1 MSSQPPTVVDLSV
14 DTHMRKSF
22 IDYAMSVIQDR
33 ALPDVRDGLKPVHR
47 RILYAMREMGLT
59 PDKQTRKSAGVVGE
73 VLKLYH
79 PHGDTSVYDAA
90 VRMAQ
95 PWSLLHPL
103 ITGQGNFGSIDGDG
117 PAAYRYTEMK
127 LAKIAMAFF
136 GGIDKDTVDVRD
148 NFDGSV
154 TEPTI
159 LPVSFPNI
167 LVNGTDGI
175 AVGMA
180 TSMPPHNLREV
191 ASAVV
196 AYLDNREITAA
207 EIAQIMVAPDFPT
220 GGVVHDL
227 DGYLTAL
234 ETGRGS
240 VKLRGTWH
248 EEHAKNKTLLVI
260 DSVPYQSNKSTI
272 VEKIAE
278 LVNAKVAGD
287 VTDLRDESNKKGI
300 RIVVELRRGTSAE
313 MVFNQLVARRT
324 GLETTIAY
332 NAMLLA
338 GKVPRQMSVREIL
351 ARWVDFRLETIRRAA
366 AFDLG
371 KARER
376 LHVLEGFIK
385 AIGLM
390 DRVIATIRAS
400 KDAPQAKIALMQLL
414 EIDEI
419 QAQAILELRLAKLTG
434 LELEAIRKEHATV
447 TSEVRDL
454 EALLASEKRQTTIVR
469 RDLKAVVDEH
479 GRDRQTKVE
488 QTIAR
493 LSREELTLREDI
505 LVVLTGNGYVRRVPA
520 ASAERTSRGKTS
532 RAYLA
537 TAPDD
542 FVDDVRAATTHG
554 YLVAITA
561 LGQAHA
567 RKLFDI
573 PETGPNGKA
582 RHVRNVIE
590 GIDAG
595 DTIVR
600 LLVVDDFTSDAYLVT
615 VTRAG
620 AIKRTRLSEF
630 AGATRRGGIGAMKID
645 DGDALAYAELARDYD
660 HALLAGTGGRA
671 IRFVVDDE
679 QLRPTGRAASG
690 TRAIKLAAG
699 ESVAGLGIVPGDG
712 KAQKLHIVR
721 KESSGTITRVEEFDT
736 RAMDRDRFAICVGAR
751 GLGKKTLLSEF
762 EVQARG
768 GKGIVAFTPSTKSG
782 PLARI
787 VVTDGAS
794 DLAIVTSKGTIARSA
809 VDAVR
814 TTPRTWSGSALV
826 TLERDDAVTD
836 ARIVPPE
843 PQD

>member
-1 MSSQPPTVVDLSV
+1 MPPTVVNLSV

-59 PDKQTRKSAGVVGE
+59 PEKPTRKSAGVVGE

-103 ITGQGNFGSIDGDG
+103 VTGQGNFGSIDGDG

-127 LAKIAMAFF
+127 LARIATHFF
-136 GGIDKDTVDVRD
+136 GGIDKETVDVRD
-148 NFDGSV
+148 NFDGST
-154 TEPTI
+154 TEPVI

-180 TSMPPHNLREV
+180 TSLPPHNLREV
-191 ASAVV
+191 ASAVT
-196 AYLDNREITAA
+196 AYLDDRNVTAR

-227 DGYLTAL
+227 DGYVTAL

-248 EEHAKNKTLLVI
+248 EETVKTKTLLVI

-272 VEKIAE
+272 VERIAD
-278 LVNAKVAGD
+278 LVNSKAVDD
-287 VTDLRDESNKKGI
+287 VTDLRDESNKRGI

-313 MVFNQLVARRT
+313 LIFNQLVARRT
-324 GLETTIAY
+324 GLEVTIAY

-338 GKVPRQMSVREIL
+338 GKQPRQMSVREIL
-351 ARWVDFRLETIRRAA
+351 ERWVAFRLETIRRAA
-366 AFDLG
+366 AFDLA

-385 AIGLM
+385 AIGLL

-400 KDAPQAKIALMQLL
+400 KDAPQAKVALVTLL
-414 EIDEI
+414 DVDEI

-434 LELEAIRKEHATV
+434 LELEAMRKEHATV
-447 TSEVRDL
+447 TAEVRDL
-454 EALLASEKRQTTIVR
+454 EGLLASERRQTTVLR
-469 RDLKAVVDEH
+469 KDLKAVVDEH

-488 QTIAR
+488 ATIAR
-493 LSREELTLREDI
+493 LSREELTVREDV
-505 LVVLTGNGYVRRVPA
+505 LVVVTGNGYVRRVPA
-520 ASAERTSRGKTS
+520 AVAERTTRGARS

-537 TAPDD
+537 TAADD

-554 YLVAITA
+554 YLLAITA
-561 LGQAHA
+561 RGQAHA

-573 PETGPNGKA
+573 PDGGKA
-582 RHVRNVIE
+582 RHVRNVID
-590 GIDAG
+590 GVDAN
-595 DTIVR
+595 DAIVR
-600 LLVVDDFTSDAYLVT
+600 LLVVDDFGEDAYLLT
-615 VTRAG
+615 ATRAG
-620 AIKRTRLSEF
+620 AIKRTRLAEY
-630 AGATRRGGIGAMKID
+630 AGATRRGGIGAMKVD
-645 DGDALAYAELARDYD
+645 DGDAIVAAEVVRDYD
-660 HALLAGTGGRA
+660 HVLLAGTAGRA
-671 IRFVVDDE
+671 IRFVLDDE
-679 QLRPTGRAASG
+679 ALRPLGRSAGG
-690 TRAIKLAAG
+690 TRGIKLVTS
-699 ESVAGLGIVPGDG
+699 EEIAGLGVLPGDG
-712 KAQKLHIVR
+712 KAQRRHVVKREVD
-721 KESSGTITRVEEFDT
+721 GVVTRVEALDT
-736 RAMDRDRFAICVGAR
+736 RAMDRDRFVVCVGAR
-751 GLGKKTLLSEF
+751 GSAKKTPVAEF
-762 EVQARG
+762 DVQGRG
-768 GKGIVAFTPSTKSG
+768 GRGVVAFAPSAKTG
-782 PLARI
+782 ALARFA
-787 VVTDGAS
+787 VGDGAS
-794 DLAIVTSKGTIARSA
+794 DLAIVTTKGTIARTPLER
-809 VDAVR
+809 VR
-814 TTPRTWSGSALV
+814 TTPRTSSGGTVVA
-826 TLERDDAVTD
+826 LERDDAVSD

>member
-1 MSSQPPTVVDLSV
+1 
-14 DTHMRKSF
+14 MRKSF

-59 PDKQTRKSAGVVGE
+59 PEKPTRKSAGVVGE

-136 GGIDKDTVDVRD
+136 GGIDKETVDVRD
-148 NFDGSV
+148 NFDGMT
-154 TEPTI
+154 TEPVI
-159 LPVSFPNI
+159 LPVAFPNI
-167 LVNGTDGI
+167 LINGTDGI

-180 TSMPPHNLREV
+180 TSLPPHNLREV
-191 ASAVV
+191 AAAVSA
-196 AYLDNREITAA
+196 YIDNREITAR

-227 DGYLTAL
+227 EGYITAL

-248 EEHAKNKTLLVI
+248 EESVKNKTLLII

-278 LVNAKVAGD
+278 LVNAKTIDD

-313 MVFNQLVARRT
+313 MVFNQIVARRT
-324 GLETTIAY
+324 GLEVTIAY

-338 GKVPRQMSVREIL
+338 GKQPRQMNVREIL
-351 ARWVDFRLETIRRAA
+351 ERWVEFRLETIRRGAR
-366 AFDLG
+366 FDLD

-400 KDAPQAKIALMQLL
+400 KDAPQAKIALMNLL

-419 QAQAILELRLAKLTG
+419 QSQAILELRLAKLTG

-447 TSEVRDL
+447 TAEVKNL
-454 EALLASEKRQTTIVR
+454 EGLLASEPRQTAVLR
-469 RDLKAVVDEH
+469 KDLKAVVDEH

-493 LSREELTLREDI
+493 LSREELIEREDV
-505 LVVLTGNGYVRRVPA
+505 LVVVTGNGYVRRVPA
-520 ASAERTSRGKTS
+520 SVTERATRGVRS

-542 FVDDVRAATTHG
+542 YVDDVHAATTHG

-561 LGQAHA
+561 RGQAHA
-567 RKLFDI
+567 RKIFDI
-573 PETGPNGKA
+573 PESAPGGKA
-582 RHVRNVIE
+582 RHVRNIIDGIE
-590 GIDAG
+590 AN

-600 LLVVDDFTSDAYLVT
+600 LLVIEAFAEDVHLLTA
-615 VTRAG
+615 TRAG
-620 AIKRTRLSEF
+620 AIKRTKLAEY
-630 AGATRRGGIGAMKID
+630 AGAARRGGIGAMKID
-645 DGDALAYAELARDYD
+645 DDDALVAAEICRDFD
-660 HALLAGTGGRA
+660 HVVLAGSNGKA
-671 IRFVVDDE
+671 IRFVVDEE
-679 QLRPTGRAASG
+679 QLRSMGRGAGG
-690 TRAIKLAAG
+690 TRGIKLDKGEILAG
-699 ESVAGLGIVPGDG
+699 TIVLAGNG
-712 KAQKLHIVR
+712 KMQKMHVVR
-721 KESSGTITRVEEFDT
+721 KEVDGVVTRGEELDT
-736 RAMDRDRFAICVGAR
+736 RAMDRNLFVLAIGTR
-751 GLGKKTLLSEF
+751 GVGKKTPLAEF
-762 EVQARG
+762 GVQARG
-768 GKGIVAFTPSTKSG
+768 GKGVASFTPSPKSG

-787 VVTDGAS
+787 VAAGAAS
-794 DLAIVTSKGTIARSA
+794 DVIIITAKGTLVRAS

-814 TTPRTWSGSALV
+814 TTPRSWSGSSLV
-826 TLERDDAVTD
+826 TLDRDDAVAD
-836 ARIVPPE
+836 ARIVAAE
-843 PQD
+843 TQD

>member
-1 MSSQPPTVVDLSV
+1 
-14 DTHMRKSF
+14 MRKSF

-59 PDKQTRKSAGVVGE
+59 PEKQTRKSAGVVGE

-127 LAKIAMAFF
+127 LARIAMAFF
-136 GGIDKDTVDVRD
+136 GGIDKETVDVRD

-154 TEPTI
+154 TEPVI

-180 TSMPPHNLREV
+180 TSLPPHNLREV
-191 ASAVV
+191 ANAVF
-196 AYLDNREITAA
+196 AYLDDREVAA
-207 EIAQIMVAPDFPT
+207 RDIARIMVAPDFPT

-227 DGYLTAL
+227 DGYIAAL

-248 EEHAKNKTLLVI
+248 EETVKSKTLLVI

-278 LVNAKVAGD
+278 LVNGKSVDD

-313 MVFNQLVARRT
+313 MVFNQLIARRT
-324 GLETTIAY
+324 GLEVTIAY

-338 GKVPRQMSVREIL
+338 GKQPRQMNVREIL
-351 ARWVDFRLETIRRAA
+351 ERWVAFRLETIRRAA
-366 AFDLG
+366 QFDLG
-371 KARER
+371 RARER

-400 KDAPQAKIALMQLL
+400 KDAPQAKIALMNLL
-414 EIDEI
+414 DIDEV
-419 QAQAILELRLAKLTG
+419 QSQAILELRLAKLTG
-434 LELEAIRKEHATV
+434 LELDAIRKEHATV
-447 TSEVRDL
+447 TAEVRDL
-454 EALLASEKRQTTIVR
+454 EALLASERRQTTVLR
-469 RDLKAVVDEH
+469 KDLKAVVDEH
-479 GRDRQTKVE
+479 GRDRQTRVE

-493 LSREELTLREDI
+493 LRREELQVREDV
-505 LVVLTGNGYVRRVPA
+505 LVVLSGNGYVRRVPA
-520 ASAERTSRGKTS
+520 AVAERTTRGTKS
-532 RAYLA
+532 RAHLA

-542 FVDDVRAATTHG
+542 YVEDVRATTTHG
-554 YLVAITA
+554 YLLAITA
-561 LGQAHA
+561 GGQAHG
-567 RKLFDI
+567 RKIFDI
-573 PETGPNGKA
+573 LETGPGGRA

-590 GIDAG
+590 GIDAN

-600 LLVVDDFTSDAYLVT
+600 LLVVDDFLETPSLVT
-615 VTRAG
+615 ITRAG
-620 AIKRTRLSEF
+620 AIKRTKLSEF
-630 AGATRRGGIGAMKID
+630 AGAARRGGIGAMKVD
-645 DGDALAYAELARDYD
+645 AGDAVVAAEIARDFD
-660 HALLAGTGGRA
+660 HVLLAGTGGRA
-671 IRFVVDDE
+671 IRFVIDDE
-679 QLRPTGRAASG
+679 QLRSMGRGAGG
-690 TRAIKLAAG
+690 TRGMRLAAN
-699 ESVAGLGIVPGDG
+699 ESIAGMGIVPGG
-712 KAQKLHIVR
+712 GIAQKRHVVK
-721 KESSGTITRVEEFDT
+721 KEVDGVVTRVEELDT
-736 RAMDRDRFAICVGAR
+736 RAMDRDRFAVCIGTR
-751 GLGKKTLLSEF
+751 GLGKKTALAEF

-768 GKGIVAFTPSTKSG
+768 GKGVIAFTPSAKSG
-782 PLARI
+782 ALARFIVGDVGSDLAVVTAKGTLARI
-787 VVTDGAS
+787 A
-794 DLAIVTSKGTIARSA
+794 L
-809 VDAVR
+809 DAVR
-814 TTPRTWSGSALV
+814 ATPRTWSGGALV
-826 TLERDDAVTD
+826 VLERDDAVASAD
-836 ARIVPPE
+836 LVPSQ